1 MSRERRKHVVYITKN
16 SEYHCR
22 DRECVA
28 VRDRRSGEWLRE
40 HSALR
45 GRLIGAVTAQGRLLR
60 RMRIVVG
67 MRLCL
72 EGAGDE
78 QLVMTSVVRNVGRP
92 KKSATCAYAYQSWAG
107 VIGA

>member
-28 VRDRRSGEWLRE
+28 VRDRQTGNWVRD

-45 GRLIGAVTAQGRLLR
+45 GRLVGVLTAQGRLLK
-60 RMRIVVG
+60 RMRIVIG

-72 EGAGDE
+72 EGDSAD

-92 KKSATCAYAYQSWAG
+92 KKTVTCAYAYQRWTG